1 MRLFLV
7 LLILGVAARLLPH
20 PANFT
25 PVAALALFGGY
36 YFSKRQAVLLPLLT
50 VFIADIF
57 LGGYYGPTMFYV
69 YGSYLLFILIGQ
81 LVKGRRLLTLAP
93 ATLASSLLFFI
104 ITNFGVWAD
113 PLFYYPRTLTGLLE
127 CYTAALPFF
136 RNTILGDLFF
146 TTALFGAYELGHR
159 FYGRRATVKVA
170 AGAPNRTDRQV

>member
-36 YFSKRQAVLLPLLT
+36 HFSKRQAALLPLLT
-50 VFIADIF
+50 VFIVDIF

-113 PLFYYPRTLTGLLE
+113 PLFYYPHTLTGLLE
-127 CYTAALPFF
+127 CYATALPFF
-136 RNTILGDLFF
+136 RNTLLGDLFF
-146 TTALFGAYELGHR
+146 TTVLFGAYELGRR
-159 FYGRRATVKVA
+159 FYGKYVISATL
-170 AGAPNRTDRQV
+170 

>member
-1 MRLFLV
+1 MRLFLA

-25 PVAALALFGGY
+25 PVAALALFSGY

-50 VFIADIF
+50 VFISDIF

-113 PLFYYPRTLTGLLE
+113 PLFFYPRTLAGLVD
-127 CYTAALPFF
+127 CYVAALPFF
-136 RNTILGDLFF
+136 RNTLLGDLFF
-146 TTALFGAYELGHR
+146 TTALFGAYELGR
-159 FYGRRATVKVA
+159 IYISKKAVIGA
-170 AGAPNRTDRQV
+170 AAPTSSQKDRQK